1 MSQHVAVGDNGK
13 SWMYGW
19 DQMLQSFFLQVR
31 DDKLPEDDRVIARY
45 GASPDTVMYEVD
57 DLVRV
62 ARKHGLDIPYET
74 RVELYGEKD
83 DGR

>member
-1 MSQHVAVGDNGK
+1 MSQHIAVGDNGK

-31 DDKLPEDDRVIARY
+31 DDRLPEDDQVIARY
-45 GASPDTVMYEVD
+45 GASPDTTMYEVE
-57 DLVRV
+57 DLVRI
-62 ARKHGLDIPYET
+62 ARKHGLDIPQEMQT
-74 RVELYGEKD
+74 TLYGEKD